1 MYLVYVTGK
10 RIDYDVSH
18 TSHNMHKTRCK
29 MNSQSL
35 WDRMEPLLLVGRI
48 VVSLVAGHSRY
59 LRKVDSQDQH
69 NVETSSFSRVR
80 WLLFASASSSSSRPC
95 LTHVQLHFSCYTS
108 AQADPLDL
116 RITHTHL
123 SKVLSLP
130 SYTTTSFAW
139 LAALP
144 TRNPP
149 R

>member
-48 VVSLVAGHSRY
+48 VVSLVAGRSRY

-69 NVETSSFSRVR
+69 YVELLSCAMAAICIRVIIII
-80 WLLFASASSSSSRPC
+80 S
-95 LTHVQLHFSCYTS
+95 T
-108 AQADPLDL
+108 
-116 RITHTHL
+116 
-123 SKVLSLP
+123 LP
-130 SYTTTSFAW
+130 HARAT
-139 LAALP
+139 AL
-144 TRNPP
+144 
-149 R
+149 